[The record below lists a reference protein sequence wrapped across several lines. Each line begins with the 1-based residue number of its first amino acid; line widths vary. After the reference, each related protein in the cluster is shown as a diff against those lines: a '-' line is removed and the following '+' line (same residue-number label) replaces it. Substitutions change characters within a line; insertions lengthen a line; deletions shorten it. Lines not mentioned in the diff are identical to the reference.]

1 MSISLDLQLKLFLAL
16 VQELMH
22 EQETKYLNVA
32 ILRMK
37 ISINWSDLRKA
48 RLLNLLKI

>member
-1 MSISLDLQLKLFLAL
+1 MSLSLNLQLKLFPAL

-32 ILRMK
+32 IFVMK
-37 ISINWSDLRKA
+37 ISINWSDLRKP
-48 RLLNLLKI
+48 RILNLLKI